1 MFLPPEHIIEKN
13 VRLALEEDLGTGD
26 ITSVLTVPDHLKGT
40 ARFITKEAGVICG
53 WPVVKKVFQL
63 LNPEIELTVH
73 YPEGATVKEGDT
85 VAEISGPLQSIFT
98 GERVALNFL
107 QRLSGI
113 ATCTRSF
120 REMLADFPHVRLVD
134 TRKTT
139 PGLRVLEKYAVR
151 VGGGQNHRFT
161 LSGFVL
167 IKDNHLVAAGGVRQ
181 AVVAVRKNSSHT
193 LIIEVEVETE
203 EQVREALAAGV
214 DIIMLD
220 NMAPEK
226 MAAMVKLVNGRA
238 LIEASGNVTAANI
251 KAIAAT
257 GVDIISIGGL
267 THSVKALDISLEVN
281 QIY

>member
-1 MFLPPEHIIEKN
+1 MILPPDHIIEKN

-26 ITSVLTVPDHLKGT
+26 ITSALTVPQHLNGT
-40 ARFITKEAGVICG
+40 ARFITRDTGIICG
-53 WPVVKKVFQL
+53 WPVVEKVFKML
-63 LNPEIELTVH
+63 DPAINLKIY
-73 YPEGATVKEGDT
+73 YPEGAAADDGNLI
-85 VAEISGPLQSIFT
+85 AEVNGPLQAIFS

-113 ATCTRSF
+113 ATRTHSF
-120 REMLADFPHVRLVD
+120 RQMLVNFPHVRLVD

-193 LIIEVEVETE
+193 LMIEVEVETE
-203 EQVREALAAGV
+203 EQVRE
-214 DIIMLD
+214 
-220 NMAPEK
+220 
-226 MAAMVKLVNGRA
+226 
-238 LIEASGNVTAANI
+238 
-251 KAIAAT
+251 
-257 GVDIISIGGL
+257 
-267 THSVKALDISLEVN
+267 
-281 QIY
+281 

>member
-13 VRLALEEDLGTGD
+13 VRLALEVDLGTGD

-120 REMLADFPHVRLVD
+120 REMLADFPHEIGRASC
-134 TRKTT
+134 RE
-139 PGLRVLEKYAVR
+139 RVSA
-151 VGGGQNHRFT
+151 
-161 LSGFVL
+161 SGVA
-167 IKDNHLVAAGGVRQ
+167 VAAEHRSLDRH
-181 AVVAVRKNSSHT
+181 AW
-193 LIIEVEVETE
+193 
-203 EQVREALAAGV
+203 LAA
-214 DIIMLD
+214 
-220 NMAPEK
+220 
-226 MAAMVKLVNGRA
+226 R
-238 LIEASGNVTAANI
+238 
-251 KAIAAT
+251 
-257 GVDIISIGGL
+257 
-267 THSVKALDISLEVN
+267 
-281 QIY
+281 